1 MEKIVSP
8 STIAILLA
16 TYNGAKY
23 LKEQLDTLVSQSY
36 QKWHLFVHDDG
47 STDETPTILRF
58 YAQQYDNIS
67 ILEYD
72 SQKGPANNF
81 LSLLQRVDA
90 EYYMFCDQDDVWLN
104 NKIETSILKMK
115 ELEAQA
121 PSVPIVICSDL
132 HIVDKELNIT
142 SQSYWEH
149 AGIYPQFIKSFDECA
164 ASSVATGCTML
175 FNYAAKQATLL
186 PAKHAAMHD
195 SWVTLCTLKNK
206 GVLHAIDQQLILYRQ
221 HGTNSLGATDTGVN
235 NFTIFYRFTHFK
247 QMFRQNKDHFLM
259 LRSLGYG
266 SVFKYIK
273 YKIIY
278 KSRIHKTMYHK

>member
-16 TYNGAKY
+16 TYNGDQY
-23 LKEQLDTLVSQSY
+23 LKEQLDTLISQSY
-36 QKWHLFVHDDG
+36 HQWHLFVHDDG
-47 STDETPTILRF
+47 STDETPAILRF
-58 YAQQYDNIS
+58 YAQQYSNIS

-104 NKIETSILKMK
+104 HKIEMSIMKMK
-115 ELEAQA
+115 ELEAQT

-132 HIVDKELNIT
+132 HIVDKDLNII
-142 SQSYWEH
+142 SRSYWEH
-149 AGIYPQFIKSFDECA
+149 AGIYPQFIKNFDECA

-175 FNYAAKQATLL
+175 FNHAAKQATRF

-195 SWVTLCTLKNK
+195 SWVTLCTLKRQGILYGIGK
-206 GVLHAIDQQLILYRQ
+206 QLILYRQ
-221 HGTNSLGATDTGVN
+221 HDNNSLGATSASVSQ
-235 NFTIFYRFTHFK
+235 FTLSYRIRHFSI
-247 QMFRQNKDHFLM
+247 MFRQNKDHYLM

-266 SVFKYIK
+266 SILKYLS

-278 KSRIHKTMYHK
+278 KYKIHTKKRHD